1 MSGLLSVSIVKCCVV
16 QYTSLS
22 RIGLLFFPD
31 IHPLPHQLVFNFE
44 SLSESLLLDQKDYA
58 DCDCVIFEQFQV
70 SIVVISFLTNILVDT
85 LGEDSN
91 EGDLNPLF
99 IELFTQS
106 NGLFD
111 FCKSF
116 PLVRVFLAPPNIRLK
131 PMWYSRLRPT
141 IIRVLHRFL
150 QARPSNLQILDDFAG
165 DLEKDGVHYSIL
177 AGVNFVK
184 SLADQAL
191 ELVKAAPP
199 DPAVRLAWVLFV
211 LSFDFFGG
219 K

>member
-1 MSGLLSVSIVKCCVV
+1 M
-16 QYTSLS
+16 
-22 RIGLLFFPD
+22 
-31 IHPLPHQLVFNFE
+31 
-44 SLSESLLLDQKDYA
+44 
-58 DCDCVIFEQFQV
+58 
-70 SIVVISFLTNILVDT
+70 ISFLTNILVDT

-150 QARPSNLQILDDFAG
+150 QTRQPNLQILDDFAG

-184 SLADQAL
+184 SVADQA
-191 ELVKAAPP
+191 LVKAAPP
-199 DPAVRLAWVLFV
+199 YPAVRLAWVFFCLV
-211 LSFDFFGG
+211 LIFSGENN
-219 K
+219 